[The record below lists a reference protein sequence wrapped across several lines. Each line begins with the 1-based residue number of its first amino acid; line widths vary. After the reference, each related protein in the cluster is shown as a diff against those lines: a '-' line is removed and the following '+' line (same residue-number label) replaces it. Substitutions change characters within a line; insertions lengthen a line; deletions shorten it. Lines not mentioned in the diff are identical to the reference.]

1 MNNLTRLRRRRAP
14 IHSPTVEIVLAPALT
29 TDIRLPVQPTQAAFP
44 RQNGR
49 IVFEFRGWGE
59 DGSLTFAEGLYAI
72 APDDLTLRL
81 LREGAEH
88 PAWSPDGARI
98 AFIEGIGEEQAVWV
112 MQADGSNPTR
122 LTPSKLSPRQPAWSP
137 DGTRIAFV
145 TRRAGE
151 SDLYVVDVD
160 GCNLRRLT
168 STPEEERE
176 PAWSPDGRSIVF
188 SRHARPFG
196 GLYAIDPDGANE
208 RQLTPTRALPGPNDW
223 VSHTRPAWSP
233 DGRSIVYRQSEYIG
247 GVCTS
252 RLMVMPADGGKPR
265 LLVNEGDMPVW
276 APNGTK
282 ILYTCSFGLCTIN
295 PDGSDKTYLLAPT
308 SFGELFFPA
317 WQPLP

>member
-1 MNNLTRLRRRRAP
+1 
-14 IHSPTVEIVLAPALT
+14 
-29 TDIRLPVQPTQAAFP
+29 
-44 RQNGR
+44 
-49 IVFEFRGWGE
+49 
-59 DGSLTFAEGLYAI
+59 
-72 APDDLTLRL
+72 
-81 LREGAEH
+81 
-88 PAWSPDGARI
+88 
-98 AFIEGIGEEQAVWV
+98 

-137 DGTRIAFV
+137 DGARIAFV

-168 STPEEERE
+168 STPKEERE

-223 VSHTRPAWSP
+223 VSHTRPAWSS

-252 RLMVMPADGGKPR
+252 RLMVMPADGSKPR